1 MKKVN
6 GNDGN
11 GQNVNELKAY
21 YEAIRAKNAGK
32 QEEVKEV
39 KPVLDFKPEK
49 VEVSALDATAAQ
61 IWGVQLSNV
70 DKSDKATTKRM
81 EQAFATSQFMASLDE
96 LQGIE
101 QENDFASFAFANI
114 KGDDPDK
121 LQRYMGK
128 PLGEETANGMLGFLN
143 ALA

>member
-1 MKKVN
+1 MTKVN

-21 YEAIRAKNAGK
+21 YEAIRARKAEK
-32 QEEVKEV
+32 QEDVKEV
-39 KPVLDFKPEK
+39 KPTVDFKPEK

-61 IWGVQLSNV
+61 IWGVQLSKV
-70 DKSDKATTKRM
+70 DKSDEATTKRM
-81 EQAFATSQFMASLDE
+81 EQAFATSQFMASLNDM
-96 LQGIE
+96 QGIE
-101 QENDFASFAFANI
+101 ADNDFASFAFANV
-114 KGDDPDK
+114 KGVDPDK

-128 PLGEETANGMLGFLN
+128 PLGEETANGMLEFMN

>member
-61 IWGVQLSNV
+61 IWGVQLSKV
-70 DKSDKATTKRM
+70 DKSDEATTRRM
-81 EQAFATSQFMASLDE
+81 EQAFATSQFMASLDD
-96 LQGIE
+96 LQGIKADD
-101 QENDFASFAFANI
+101 DFASFAFANV
-114 KGDDPDK
+114 KGVDPDK

-128 PLGEETANGMLGFLN
+128 PLGEETANGMLEFMN